1 MLSIFGSL
9 LGFGTSFLP
18 SVLSF
23 LEQGQKNRHQ
33 LKLLEAQAKHAEV
46 LSKLKVEELDAQADV
61 SEAENIYKHASE
73 LAKANKSS
81 FVSAL
86 QASVRPVITY
96 FFFVVFGLIKGLAVY
111 VAIQEGDDAYQAI
124 INSWDEESKI
134 LFSTIISFWFGQR
147 GMEAIRKAMK

>member
-1 MLSIFGSL
+1 MLSLFGSL

-18 SVLSF
+18 SILSF

-33 LKLLEAQAKHAEV
+33 LKLLDAQAKHAEV

-134 LFSTIISFWFGQR
+134 LFSTIISFWFGHR
-147 GMEAIRKAMK
+147 GMKAIRKAMK

>member
-1 MLSIFGSL
+1 MLSLFGSL

-18 SVLSF
+18 SILSF

-33 LKLLEAQAKHAEV
+33 LKLLDAQAKHAEV

-61 SEAENIYKHASE
+61 SEAENIYKHATE

-96 FFFVVFGLIKGLAVY
+96 FFFVVFGLIKISCLCSHTKVTMLI
-111 VAIQEGDDAYQAI
+111 AIL
-124 INSWDEESKI
+124 NSWDEESKI
-134 LFSTIISFWFGQR
+134 LFSTIISLVWAR
-147 GMEAIRKAMK
+147 NYEINRKAMK

>member
-1 MLSIFGSL
+1 MLSLFGSL

-18 SVLSF
+18 SILSF

-33 LKLLEAQAKHAEV
+33 LKLLDAQAKHAEV

-134 LFSTIISFWFGQR
+134 LFS
-147 GMEAIRKAMK
+147 